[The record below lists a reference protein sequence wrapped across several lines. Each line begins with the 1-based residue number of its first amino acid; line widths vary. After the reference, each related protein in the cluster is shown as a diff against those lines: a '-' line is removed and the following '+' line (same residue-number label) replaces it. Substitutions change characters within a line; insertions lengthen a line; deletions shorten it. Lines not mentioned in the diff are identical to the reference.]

1 MPPVI
6 ERLAR
11 TARDRAEIIAL
22 AFAGSLI
29 LVSWLTL
36 GAYVWQQYDDVH
48 HDLEIEATRAQQI
61 LATSLDRS
69 IESAET
75 LLVAASEWLH
85 EESIENNPNAMMG
98 LHEYLR
104 HLTHSDPDAIAV
116 MVTDNLGREY
126 PIDKAPPPNTAS
138 LHNQPTGDASGDDI
152 VVGGL
157 RFDHRR
163 NSYVL
168 PVLMTAQPNSFG
180 VRTLVAL
187 IPVRVGEGPYGL
199 LMPLIPSMVGATR
212 ENGSV
217 VLTWPVKPRLIGTI
231 VRGVDGG
238 EESDAPPRPVD
249 GFGDIDH
256 ALVSSSA
263 LDIGGVHVFA
273 AVDLAYVP
281 GALRNRIVVPAAL
294 TVLGSLLILAVG
306 LIIAR
311 LFRANRAEVD
321 SKTEALLAAEA
332 ANEAKRHF
340 LANMSHELRTP
351 LNAIIGFSEIMSEQL
366 LGAHSHQNYLTYS
379 RDILT
384 SGRHLLNLIQTVLD
398 SARYER
404 GKVQPG
410 DVAVD
415 LLAATH
421 EIRRMLQD
429 SIARQSV
436 ALHVEVSHD
445 CPTLR
450 IDPLHLRQIL
460 LNLMGNAI
468 KFSRANG
475 VVTVEGE
482 ADAAG
487 AIVLRVSD
495 NGIGI
500 PSESIGRLFKPFTQ
514 VDGAYAKKHEG
525 VGLGLSICK
534 SIVEAYGGTIGISS
548 EYGVGTT
555 VVVRFPPERS
565 GPPPERA
572 SDAIA
577 A

>member
-1 MPPVI
+1 MRGVI
-6 ERLAR
+6 ERLTR
-11 TARDRAEIIAL
+11 TARNRAEFLAV
-22 AFAGSLI
+22 AFAGSLA
-29 LVSWLTL
+29 LASWLIL
-36 GAYVWQQYDDVH
+36 GAYAWQQH
-48 HDLEIEATRAQQI
+48 LGLRHDLDARVVSAQQI
-61 LATSLDRS
+61 MATSLDRS

-75 LLVAASEWLH
+75 LLVAADSWLH
-85 EESIENNPNAMMG
+85 EESEEQNPDAMAG
-98 LHEYLR
+98 LDDYLKR
-104 HLTHSDPDAIAV
+104 LTHSDPDAIAIH
-116 MVTDNLGREY
+116 VTDNLGREY
-126 PIDKAPPPNTAS
+126 AVGQAPAPSTVA
-138 LHNQPTGDASGDDI
+138 LQKHTTTDDGAI
-152 VVGGL
+152 TVGGL
-157 RFDHRR
+157 RLD
-163 NSYVL
+163 SSMGYAL
-168 PVLMTAQPNSFG
+168 PVLMKAQSNHFG
-180 VRTLVAL
+180 VRSLVAL
-187 IPVRVGEGPYGL
+187 IPVRQGEGPYGL
-199 LMPLIPSMVGATR
+199 LMPTTPSIVGATR
-212 ENGSV
+212 GDGTIL
-217 VLTWPVKPRLIGTI
+217 LTWPIKPELIGNAARRAADPGQSSEHPQ
-231 VRGVDGG
+231 VAERFAG
-238 EESDAPPRPVD
+238 
-249 GFGDIDH
+249 IDR
-256 ALVSSSA
+256 ALVSSA
-263 LDIGGVHVFA
+263 PLDVGGVHIFA
-273 AVDLAYVP
+273 AVDMRYVAMELP
-281 GALRNRIVVPAAL
+281 RRIAFPLAL
-294 TVLGSLLILAVG
+294 TLIGSVFILAG
-306 LIIAR
+306 GIMIGR
-311 LFRANRAEVD
+311 LFRANRLEVE

-366 LGAHSHQNYLTYS
+366 FGPHGHPSYHTYS

-404 GKVQPG
+404 GKVEPA
-410 DVAVD
+410 DSPVD
-415 LLAATH
+415 LLAAAH

-436 ALHVEVSHD
+436 ALHVEVSPA

-460 LNLMGNAI
+460 LNLVGNAI

-482 ADAAG
+482 MDATS
-487 AIVLRVSD
+487 AIVLRVCD

-534 SIVEAYGGTIGISS
+534 SIVEAYGGTIGIDSAH
-548 EYGVGTT
+548 GVGTT
-555 VVVRFPPERS
+555 VVVRFPPQRR
-565 GPPPERA
+565 GPPPERE